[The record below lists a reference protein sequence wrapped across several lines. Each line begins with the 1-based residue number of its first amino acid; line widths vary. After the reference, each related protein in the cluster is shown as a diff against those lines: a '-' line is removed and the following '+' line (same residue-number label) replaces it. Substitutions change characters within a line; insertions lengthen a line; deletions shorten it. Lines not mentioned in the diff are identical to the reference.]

1 LELLEPEALNLNK
14 NFCKIKFKKNSDK
27 ERNNMTGIDPMY
39 NLVNTIIDDKEMVI
53 FLGAGASMEGTQDG
67 KRFPGFGELIDRIL
81 KKFNMETQN
90 KKKRM
95 DNFLTVIK
103 KWENE
108 KILPARL
115 RKYLGGEPGRAHHSL
130 AALSIALVGE
140 SNAMLYL
147 TTNYDNLMRKAFT
160 DLERN
165 PVSKFDTVDIS
176 LRPNIIGSEFQ
187 GIVKNIEDLTKKGEP
202 VILKLFGDL
211 NSQSPIFRQEDM
223 KFEPAVEEKVLEW
236 MRKPIIFIG
245 YSFSDKIIQQLLI
258 AARGTS
264 PVFLVTPSGKKVP
277 AHIKE
282 LDRVHL
288 IEKRFSEF
296 IIDLF
301 KIFTQRN
308 PAIIEKTEK
317 ILDYIGFVPEPP
329 PPEEPEIETNP
340 SAVSVDSYEVNIKI
354 KKILILAANP
364 MDTTRLRL
372 DEEIREIEEGLKLS
386 RQRDQF
392 EIKPVLAV
400 RLRDLRRALLDHE
413 PQIVHFTGHG
423 NKKGL
428 LVEDES
434 GMAKQISSKA
444 LSGLFELFSDKI
456 ECVILSACQSE
467 PQANAISKHIN
478 YVIGMKEE
486 IDDKAAIEFAV
497 GFYDALGAGRS
508 VEDAFKFGC
517 NAILQYFPD
526 LSEHLIPVLK
536 KRKKD

>member
-1 LELLEPEALNLNK
+1 
-14 NFCKIKFKKNSDK
+14 
-27 ERNNMTGIDPMY
+27 MTGINPMY
-39 NLVNTIIDDKEMVI
+39 NLVNTIIDDKEVVI
-53 FLGAGASMEGTQDG
+53 FLGAGASMEGTQDR
-67 KRFPGFGELIDRIL
+67 KRFPGFGELIDNIL
-81 KKFNMETQN
+81 KDWGFDPTK
-90 KKKRM
+90 KKKRTE
-95 DNFLTVIK
+95 NFLTVIQR
-103 KWENE
+103 WENE

-115 RKYLGGEPGRAHHSL
+115 RKYLGGEPGLAHYYL
-130 AALSIALVGE
+130 AALSIALFGE
-140 SNAMLYL
+140 SNTLLYL
-147 TTNYDNLMRKAFT
+147 TTNYDNLMKKAFT

-176 LRPNIIGSEFQ
+176 LRPHITGSEFQ
-187 GIVKNIEDLTKKGEP
+187 GIVNNIEDFTKKGEP

-223 KFEPAVEEKVLEW
+223 KFEPGVEEKLLEW
-236 MRKPIIFIG
+236 MRKPMILIG

-264 PVFLVTPSGKKVP
+264 PLFLVTPSGKKVP

-296 IIDLF
+296 ILDLF
-301 KIFTQRN
+301 KIFKQRN
-308 PAIIEKTEK
+308 PSIIEKKDK
-317 ILDYIGFVPEPP
+317 ILKSIGFVPIPPPTNEPP
-329 PPEEPEIETNP
+329 KTKPSPEPGNSP
-340 SAVSVDSYEVNIKI
+340 KIKPKK

-372 DEEIREIEEGLKLS
+372 DEEIREIEQGMKLAK
-386 RQRDQF
+386 QRDQF
-392 EIKPVLAV
+392 EIKPLLAV

-413 PQIVHFTGHG
+413 PRIVHFTGHG
-423 NKKGL
+423 NKEGL

-434 GMAKQISSKA
+434 GMAKRISSEA
-444 LSGLFELFSDKI
+444 LAGLFELFSNKI
-456 ECVILSACQSE
+456 ECVILSACLSA

-486 IDDKAAIEFAV
+486 IDDDAAIEFAV

-508 VEDAFKFGC
+508 VEDAFKFGRV
-517 NAILQYFPD
+517 AILQKFPD
-526 LSEHLIPVLK
+526 LSEYLIPVLI
-536 KRKKD
+536 KRKKG

>member
-1 LELLEPEALNLNK
+1 MA
-14 NFCKIKFKKNSDK
+14 
-27 ERNNMTGIDPMY
+27 GIDPMY
-39 NLVNTIIDDKEMVI
+39 NLVNTIIDDKELVI
-53 FLGAGASMEGTQDG
+53 FLGAGASMEGTQNG
-67 KRFPGFGELIDRIL
+67 KRFPGFGELIDNIL
-81 KKFNMETQN
+81 KDWGFDPSN
-90 KKKRM
+90 KEKRFE
-95 DNFLTVIK
+95 NFLEVIK
-103 KWENE
+103 KWEKE
-108 KILPARL
+108 KRL
-115 RKYLGGEPGRAHHSL
+115 SSRLSKYLDGDPGRAHYSL
-130 AALSIALVGE
+130 AAFSIALLGE
-140 SNAMLYL
+140 GNTLLYL
-147 TTNYDNLMRKAFT
+147 TTNYDNLMDKAFA
-160 DLERN
+160 DLGRN
-165 PVSKFDTVDIS
+165 RVRRYTTVIIP
-176 LRPNIIGSEFQ
+176 LRPHITGSEFQ
-187 GIVKNIEDLTKKGEP
+187 EIVNNVESFIKVGLP
-202 VILKLFGDL
+202 VIIRLFGDL

-236 MRKPIIFIG
+236 MRKPMIFIG

-301 KIFTQRN
+301 NTFRQRN
-308 PAIIEKTEK
+308 PSIIEKTEK

-329 PPEEPEIETNP
+329 PPKKSKNETKP

-354 KKILILAANP
+354 KKILVLAANP
-364 MDTTRLRL
+364 VDTIQLRL
-372 DEEIREIEEGLKLS
+372 DIEIREIEQGLKLAK
-386 RQRDQF
+386 QRDQF

-434 GMAKQISSKA
+434 GMAKQISTKA

-456 ECVILSACQSE
+456 ECVILSACLSA

-486 IDDKAAIEFAV
+486 IDDKAAIEFSV

-508 VEDAFKFGC
+508 VEEAFKFGC
-517 NAILQYFPD
+517 NAILQQFPD

-536 KRKKD
+536 KRKKG

>member
-1 LELLEPEALNLNK
+1 MA
-14 NFCKIKFKKNSDK
+14 
-27 ERNNMTGIDPMY
+27 GIDPMY
-39 NLVNTIIDDKEMVI
+39 NLMNTIIDDKEVVI

-67 KRFPGFGELIDRIL
+67 KRFPGFGELIDKIL
-81 KKFNMETQN
+81 KDWGFDPTK
-90 KKKRM
+90 KKKRTE
-95 DNFLTVIK
+95 NFLTVIQR
-103 KWENE
+103 WENE

-115 RKYLGGEPGRAHHSL
+115 RKYLGGEPGQAHYNL

-147 TTNYDNLMRKAFT
+147 TTNYDNLMKKAFT

-176 LRPNIIGSEFQ
+176 LRPNIMGSEFQ
-187 GIVKNIEDLTKKGEP
+187 GIVNNIEDFTKKGEP

-211 NSQSPIFRQEDM
+211 NSESPIFRQEDM
-223 KFEPAVEEKVLEW
+223 KFEPGVEEKLLEW
-236 MRKPIIFIG
+236 MKKPMIFIG

-264 PVFLVTPSGKKVP
+264 AVFLVTPSGKKVP

-301 KIFTQRN
+301 KIFKQRK
-308 PAIIEKTEK
+308 PSIIEKTDK
-317 ILDYIGFVPEPP
+317 ILEYIGFVPIPP
-329 PPEEPEIETNP
+329 PKNEPKETIQSPTPGNSSKNKP
-340 SAVSVDSYEVNIKI
+340 KR

-372 DEEIREIEEGLKLS
+372 DKEIREIKEGLRRAKH
-386 RQRDQF
+386 RGQF
-392 EIKPVLAV
+392 EITSELAV
-400 RLRDLRRALLDHE
+400 SLWGLRRALLDHE

-423 NKKGL
+423 NKEGL

-434 GMAKQISSKA
+434 GMAKQISSEA

-456 ECVILSACQSE
+456 ECVILSACLSA
-467 PQANAISKHIN
+467 PQANAISQHIN

-486 IDDKAAIEFAV
+486 IDDDAAIEFAV

-508 VEDAFKFGC
+508 VEDAFKFGRV
-517 NAILQYFPD
+517 AILQKFPD

-536 KRKKD
+536 KRKNV

>member
-1 LELLEPEALNLNK
+1 
-14 NFCKIKFKKNSDK
+14 
-27 ERNNMTGIDPMY
+27 MTGIDPMY
-39 NLVNTIIDDKEMVI
+39 NLVNTILDDKEVVI

-67 KRFPGFGELIDRIL
+67 KRFPGFGELIDNIL
-81 KKFNMETQN
+81 KDWGFDPT
-90 KKKRM
+90 KKKRRTE
-95 DNFLTVIK
+95 NFLKVIQR
-103 KWENE
+103 WENE

-115 RKYLGGEPGRAHHSL
+115 RQYLGGEPGQAHYNL

-147 TTNYDNLMRKAFT
+147 TTNYDDLMKKAFT

-165 PVSKFDTVDIS
+165 PVSKFDTVVLS

-187 GIVKNIEDLTKKGEP
+187 GMVNNLEDFIRKGEP

-223 KFEPAVEEKVLEW
+223 KFEPGVEEKLIEW
-236 MRKPIIFIG
+236 MRKPMIFIG

-277 AHIKE
+277 AYIKE
-282 LDRVHL
+282 PDRVHL

-296 IIDLF
+296 ITNLF
-301 KIFTQRN
+301 KIFKQRN
-308 PAIIEKTEK
+308 PLIIEKADK
-317 ILDYIGFVPEPP
+317 ILKSIGFVPIVPPTNEPM
-329 PPEEPEIETNP
+329 ETIP
-340 SAVSVDSYEVNIKI
+340 SPAPGDSPKIKFKR

-364 MDTTRLRL
+364 VDTIRLRL
-372 DEEIREIEEGLKLS
+372 DEEVREIQEGL
-386 RQRDQF
+386 QRSKYRSQF
-392 EIKPVLAV
+392 QIQSNPAV

-423 NKKGL
+423 NKEGL
-428 LVEDES
+428 LVEDEL
-434 GMAKQISSKA
+434 GTAKRISSEA

-456 ECVILSACQSE
+456 ECVILSACLSE
-467 PQANAISKHIN
+467 PQADAISKHIN
-478 YVIGMKEE
+478 YVIGMKDE
-486 IDDKAAIEFAV
+486 IDDKAAIEFSV

-517 NAILQYFPD
+517 NAVLQQFPD

-536 KRKKD
+536 KKS